1 MKPQPFFRLVAL
13 TGALSLL
20 TSCVADKG
28 KAERSALIT
37 ATGSASIENHV
48 VKGLWVTRVYVLR
61 IDGDIL
67 QMHGKR
73 GVYEL
78 SPGRHEVD
86 VNCEFGRPTI
96 GDLYIDAGTH
106 RFEFVASAR
115 SRFRVRAQKLSV
127 EKAELWIEDVA
138 TETPVVPKV
147 VVPLS
152 ATAQNIPVFIPI
164 PVGK

>member
-1 MKPQPFFRLVAL
+1 MQNLPFFRCATLITALLLLV
-13 TGALSLL
+13 G
-20 TSCVADKG
+20 CVADSG
-28 KAERSALIT
+28 KAERSASIT
-37 ATGSASIENHV
+37 ATGLASIENHV
-48 VKGLWVTRVYVLR
+48 VKGLRVTRVYVLR

-78 SPGRHEVD
+78 SPGRHEID

-96 GDLYIDAGTH
+96 GDLYIDAGTF
-106 RFEFVASAR
+106 RFELVASAG
-115 SRFRVRAQKLSV
+115 SRYRVRAQKLSV

-138 TETPVVPKV
+138 TEMPVAPKV
-147 VVPLS
+147 IVPLT
-152 ATAQNIPVFIPI
+152 ATGQNIPVFVPI